1 MNKIKVVIWLL
12 VAILLIGIAYQ
23 IEYGNERFVTA
34 KVSKTERI
42 TSFRGSNENRHSKS
56 YYLIFTN
63 KGTFRIQ
70 DQLLFGKF
78 NSSDIYGSI
87 KEGETYIF
95 NLTGYRLPY
104 LSMYPNV
111 VNVYN
116 GKR

>member
-1 MNKIKVVIWLL
+1 MNKIKVVIWLI
-12 VAILLIGIAYQ
+12 VFILLIGIAYQ
-23 IEYGNERFVTA
+23 IECGNERFVTA
-34 KVSKTERI
+34 RVFKTERI
-42 TSFRGSNENRHSKS
+42 TDFRGSNENRHSES
-56 YYLIFTN
+56 YYLIFTD
-63 KGTFRIQ
+63 KGTFRVQ

-104 LSMYPNV
+104 LSMYPNIV
-111 VNVYN
+111 KVYN